1 MTGHEL
7 RINARVLACRQVD
20 VLALDRLEA
29 GYRDAHRILTW
40 IQVGCDV
47 FSLLVRNQSSR
58 YTRLRVRH
66 RDTGAPD
73 HPTGLIGNGS

>member
-29 GYRDAHRILTW
+29 GDHDAHRILTW
-40 IQVGCDV
+40 IQVGRDV
-47 FSLLVRNQSSR
+47 FSGLVGDQSSC

-66 RDTGAPD
+66 RDIGAAD
-73 HPTGLIGNGS
+73 HRAGLIGNGS